1 MAYTDEKLKTKM
13 LFYRLIGL
21 KNSFIDLESDN
32 YKNFVRDE
40 LGEIINNNASTENAY
55 QIVYNYYKFLISAE
69 YSEIKYLLGFFKK
82 YNLMDFEIDYPDVV
96 KYIFDE
102 NLTQQDIYDAYE
114 KELAYV
120 NKKTPVK
127 NEQKSL
133 NPTIFERLDKFTTIE
148 ERQAHIHELARNYED
163 SLRLTMQEN
172 NYNNFIM
179 DREKGLYRVLENA
192 LYKYD
197 GKKFIFEYNPL
208 NINFECIKEFCDKY
222 GIVIKMIDRG
232 ETISKDYLP
241 SIKTIE
247 DIREL
252 FNYYF
257 MELQQI
263 ERFSKSEK
271 ELWEECNEFVTNN
284 EDWLKERQ
292 ASR

>member
-1 MAYTDEKLKTKM
+1 MKILKIVAKENEIVETYFNF
-13 LFYRLIGL
+13 L
-21 KNSFIDLESDN
+21 NHSSDLTI
-32 YKNFVRDE
+32 RC
-40 LGEIINNNASTENAY
+40 LLT
-55 QIVYNYYKFLISAE
+55 FL
-69 YSEIKYLLGFFKK
+69 KK
-82 YNLMDFEIDYPDVV
+82 YKLINFYSYDYSVQIYASY
-96 KYIFDE
+96 KE
-102 NLTQQDIYDAYE
+102 GLTQQDILAAYE

-120 NKKTPVK
+120 NKKATIK
-127 NEQKSL
+127 NEKKNL
-133 NPTIFERLDKFTTIE
+133 NPSIFERLDKYTTIE
-148 ERQAHIHELARNYED
+148 ERQDHIHELKNNYED

-179 DREKGLYRVLENA
+179 DRENGLYRVLENA

-232 ETISKDYLP
+232 ETMSKDYLP

-263 ERFSKSEK
+263 ERFSKTKE
-271 ELWEECNEFVTNN
+271 ELWTEYNNFVTNN
-284 EDWLKERQ
+284 EEWLKERKT
-292 ASR
+292 SR